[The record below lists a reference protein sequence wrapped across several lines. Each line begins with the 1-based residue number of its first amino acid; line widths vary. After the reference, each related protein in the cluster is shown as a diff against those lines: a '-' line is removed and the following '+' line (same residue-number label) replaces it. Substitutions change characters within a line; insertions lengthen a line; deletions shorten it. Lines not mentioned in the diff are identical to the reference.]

1 MIISKGGLL
10 NEADKLD
17 KLSKCTTT
25 KLSATKQNQNEFTMN
40 LTKGRAIEQQR
51 VIEHNM

>member
-10 NEADKLD
+10 NEAEKLD
-17 KLSKCTTT
+17 KLSKCTT
-25 KLSATKQNQNEFTMN
+25 KFSAAKQNQNEFTTN